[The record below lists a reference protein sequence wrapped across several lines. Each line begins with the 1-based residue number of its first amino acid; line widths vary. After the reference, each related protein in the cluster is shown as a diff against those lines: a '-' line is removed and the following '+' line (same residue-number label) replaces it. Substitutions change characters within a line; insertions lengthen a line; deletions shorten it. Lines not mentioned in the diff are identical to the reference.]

1 MVPLGLSAR
10 QLSRVWSLRIAGV
23 IGSKGDEERSEV
35 KKGSVGLT
43 FRVNSK
49 RDCTQMF
56 RVPHVS
62 LCQYHANHAAVIT
75 ALPEPLRKLTLTTQ
89 VHQPT
94 YYNHATAEEQRLRRI
109 KRGGRWS
116 RSHPSEGEQRRH
128 LY

>member
-1 MVPLGLSAR
+1 M
-10 QLSRVWSLRIAGV
+10 
-23 IGSKGDEERSEV
+23 V
-35 KKGSVGLT
+35 KKGCG
-43 FRVNSK
+43 RVDVQGHSKSK

-62 LCQYHANHAAVIT
+62 LCQHHANHAAVIT
-75 ALPEPLRKLTLTTQ
+75 ALSEPLRKLTLTTQ

-94 YYNHATAEEQRLRRI
+94 YYNHATAEEQRLRRV
-109 KRGGRWS
+109 KRGGRRS